1 MQQLLRWKLS
11 CCGVRQ
17 TGKWKIFFV
26 EYYKPLSVSEQSEL
40 SSETRL
46 ILSSYYLSVEEMNR
60 SDCFSFCSSPLP
72 EARHSCPIQLAFVIS
87 IYIHNSF
94 FLFKTM
100 SAVYAALSTS
110 HWCNGCGNSS
120 DLIKMNHIYPITDT
134 TLILI
139 TEHYKVTAGSLGHV
153 YTCLQSKAVTIL
165 VWISH

>member
-1 MQQLLRWKLS
+1 
-11 CCGVRQ
+11 
-17 TGKWKIFFV
+17 
-26 EYYKPLSVSEQSEL
+26 
-40 SSETRL
+40 
-46 ILSSYYLSVEEMNR
+46 
-60 SDCFSFCSSPLP
+60 
-72 EARHSCPIQLAFVIS
+72 
-87 IYIHNSF
+87 
-94 FLFKTM
+94 M